1 MSDLDREFGIP
12 RWPHRKIKSLDSLI
26 HDLQEEA
33 KQQESEGE
41 AAAVA
46 AAERKR
52 MLESEKGN
60 IERKA
65 SVDIKSESKRLRQEM
80 LKRRHRARVVE
91 KQTCTFSNT

>member
-1 MSDLDREFGIP
+1 MASVDTT
-12 RWPHRKIKSLDSLI
+12 
-26 HDLQEEA
+26 EEA
-33 KQQESEGE
+33 KQQEPEGE

-80 LKRRHRARVVE
+80 LKRRHRARVL
-91 KQTCTFSNT
+91 